1 MPGNGQN
8 TQMAAAYPTNEQ
20 YERWKVRADEFDM
33 TVSGFISSMVE
44 AGLKKFDLAVEPDHS
59 NLELRGQ
66 RDDLK
71 AELDRKRDRIKR
83 LEEQLYNSDSFEIL
97 RYIDEN
103 PGPLAPEV
111 IDHLKA
117 TAPERANA
125 HLEVLEG
132 ETLDVENGR
141 YYLKDETGGMRE
153 VTYAD
158 VRR

>member
-1 MPGNGQN
+1 MPGNGAN

-20 YERWKVRADEFDM
+20 YERWKVQADEFDM
-33 TVSGFISSMVE
+33 TVSGFISNMVE

-59 NLELRGQ
+59 NLELREQ

-71 AELDRKRDRIKR
+71 AELDRKRDRIRR
-83 LEEQLYNSDSFEIL
+83 LEEQLYNSDAFEIL

-103 PGPLAPEV
+103 PGPYATEV

-117 TAPERANA
+117 SVPKRANA

-132 ETLDVENGR
+132 QMLAVEGGR
-141 YYLKDETGGMRE
+141 YYLKDETDEMRE
-153 VTYAD
+153 VTHAD
-158 VRR
+158 VRA